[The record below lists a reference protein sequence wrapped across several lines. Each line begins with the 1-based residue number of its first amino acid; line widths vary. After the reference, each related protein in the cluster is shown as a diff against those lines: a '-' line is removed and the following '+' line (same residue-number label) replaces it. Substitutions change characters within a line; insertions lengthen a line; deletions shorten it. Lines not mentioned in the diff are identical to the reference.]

1 MDMVECEGLSGKCA
15 SCGQKV
21 LPPARYCKTCK
32 DKKYTGIGGWL
43 YLPALTLTLSS
54 LLQIVG
60 ICNTVTVFLD
70 VEEEFRAFALF
81 EAAGTLFL
89 WLLVVYTT
97 MLFFRKKRQLPN
109 YYTVWVLFTTIL
121 YAIDCWIAAHFY
133 GVGLE
138 VEDIKI
144 LASCALQIIIW
155 IPYFHLSK
163 RVKLTFVN

>member
-1 MDMVECEGLSGKCA
+1 
-15 SCGQKV
+15 
-21 LPPARYCKTCK
+21 
-32 DKKYTGIGGWL
+32 
-43 YLPALTLTLSS
+43 
-54 LLQIVG
+54 
-60 ICNTVTVFLD
+60 
-70 VEEEFRAFALF
+70 
-81 EAAGTLFL
+81 
-89 WLLVVYTT
+89 

-121 YAIDCWIAAHFY
+121 YAVDCWIAAHFY

-155 IPYFHLSK
+155 IPYFRLSK